1 MTYIKIEDLEIEET
15 DTDFVEQAIN
25 KAEQLF
31 EVVTRRFYSR
41 VDFETDVEW
50 RKKAVRDALKAQ
62 VRYFIDQ
69 GALTSQELNYEPETV
84 SLGRT
89 SIGKSK
95 SSQNTNTSNLLC
107 DEFYLFLS
115 GTGLLYRGAGYG

>member
-1 MTYIKIEDLEIEET
+1 MPYIKIEDLEIEET

-41 VDFETDVEW
+41 VDFESDVKW
-50 RKKAVRDALKAQ
+50 RKEAVRDALKAQ

-69 GALTSQELNYEPETV
+69 GALTAQELNSEPETV

-107 DEFYLFLS
+107 DEFYLYLS
-115 GTGLLYRGAGYG
+115 GTGLLYRGTGYG

>member
-1 MTYIKIEDLEIEET
+1 MPYIKIEDLEIEET
-15 DTDFVEQAIN
+15 DTDFVERTIS

-50 RKKAVRDALKAQ
+50 RKKAVRDALIAQ
-62 VRYFIDQ
+62 VGYFIDQ
-69 GALTSQELNYEPETV
+69 GALTAQELNSEPETV

-89 SIGKSK
+89 SISKSK
-95 SSQNTNTSNLLC
+95 SSQNTNTSKLLC
-107 DEFYLFLS
+107 DEFYLYLS
-115 GTGLLYRGAGYG
+115 GTGLLYRGVGHG

>member
-1 MTYIKIEDLEIEET
+1 MPYIKIEDLEIEET
-15 DTDFVEQAIN
+15 DTDFVVQAIT

-41 VDFETDVEW
+41 VNFETDVEW
-50 RKKAVRDALKAQ
+50 RKKAVRDALIAQ
-62 VRYFIDQ
+62 VGYFIDQ
-69 GALTSQELNYEPETV
+69 GALTSQELNSEPETV

-95 SSQNTNTSNLLC
+95 SSQNTNTSSLLC
-107 DEFYLFLS
+107 DEFYLYLS

>member
-1 MTYIKIEDLEIEET
+1 MLYIKIEDLEIEET

-41 VDFETDVEW
+41 IDFESDVEW
-50 RKKAVRDALKAQ
+50 RKRAVRDALIAQ
-62 VRYFIDQ
+62 VRYFIDL
-69 GALTSQELNYEPETV
+69 GALTAQELNSEPETV

-95 SSQNTNTSNLLC
+95 PSQNTNTSNLLC
-107 DEFYLFLS
+107 DEFYLYLS

>member
-1 MTYIKIEDLEIEET
+1 MPYIKIEDLEIEET
-15 DTDFVEQAIN
+15 DTDFVARAIN

-50 RKKAVRDALKAQ
+50 RKKAVKDALKSQ

-69 GALTSQELNYEPETV
+69 GALTAQELNSEPETV

-95 SSQNTNTSNLLC
+95 SSQNTNTSSLLC
-107 DEFYLFLS
+107 DEFYLYLS

>member
-1 MTYIKIEDLEIEET
+1 MPYIKIEDLEIEET

-41 VDFETDVEW
+41 IDFESDVEW
-50 RKKAVRDALKAQ
+50 RKRAVRDALIAQ
-62 VRYFIDQ
+62 VGYFIDL
-69 GALTSQELNYEPETV
+69 GALTAQELNSEPETV

-95 SSQNTNTSNLLC
+95 PSQNTNTSNLLC
-107 DEFYLFLS
+107 DEFYLYLS

>member
-1 MTYIKIEDLEIEET
+1 MPYIKIEDLEIEET

-41 VDFETDVEW
+41 IDFESDVEW

-69 GALTSQELNYEPETV
+69 SALTAQELNSEPETV

-107 DEFYLFLS
+107 DEFYLYLS

>member
-1 MTYIKIEDLEIEET
+1 MPYIKIEDLEIEET

-50 RKKAVRDALKAQ
+50 RKRAVRDALIAQ
-62 VRYFIDQ
+62 VGYFIDL
-69 GALTSQELNYEPETV
+69 GALTAQELNSEPETV

-95 SSQNTNTSNLLC
+95 SSRNTSTSNLLC
-107 DEFYLFLS
+107 DEFYLYLS
-115 GTGLLYRGAGYG
+115 GTGLLYRGVGYG